1 MSGESWKKIQAQCTS
16 VSQIKKKKPPKEKV
30 PKVAKNP
37 KVPKVSGTFR
47 DIRMAMLLKKE
58 EARQRDRLA
67 MNRLQY
73 NNYGTQNIFQYSPKF
88 AALTSINPLSQDLRF
103 SVSHNLTKVEHSD
116 KPSIRCFVCSIEL
129 SLFTR
134 CSVYDHYSVHFQDQ
148 LIKNNESRSECRICL
163 LKYSK
168 PRRLAVHIGRGH
180 SLVEQFI
187 PQTARINPNSSLSA
201 GIKEEVK
208 PEVKLEPF
216 ENRKVSVT
224 KQREKVCYIC
234 KKTVRYRKFNDM
246 LDHYCNHLKVELS
259 VFNSN
264 TSSCDYCEKTFDPN
278 VPKSLY
284 RHVGLTHKKILE
296 LIPEDAKLE
305 TNFTVSL
312 DVSEISA
319 MYPKLKNET
328 SKSQTSTTIGDS
340 SGYVAAAESQTSTT
354 IREIS
359 SHKAAAE
366 RRTSTPIREIA
377 SHIAAAESQTSTP
390 IREISS
396 HIAAAESRTSKPIRE
411 ISSHIAAAESQ
422 TSKPIKEISS
432 HIAAAE
438 SQTSKPIKEKVC
450 YICKKTVR
458 YKWFNEMLDH
468 YCNHLKVELSG
479 FNSNTSSCDYCEK
492 TFDPNDPPRV
502 IYRHV
507 GLTHKKILELIPEDA
522 KLETNSAKSANSQ
535 TSTPINNLFSH
546 VSMKPPTVGTSKDRV
561 VVEKTT
567 DGSVQID
574 GRKKQTS
581 CCICSRMI
589 DCSTRTNYYY
599 HFIPHFREELLN
611 IVTGLDCH
619 LCSKSFPT
627 KYRLL
632 VHVGVKHRKLF
643 DYMPEK
649 GMYEVVF
656 ARKDTHKDDKLEKM
670 EVVEEK
676 DGDKIR
682 VEKEEKHENGMQ
694 KEENGMKKEEDGVQ
708 KEEDGVKKEED
719 GVKKEEDGVKKEEDG
734 MKKEEDGMQKEKV
747 VLKNEKV
754 VLKNEKVVLKN
765 EKVVLKNEKV
775 VLKKE
780 KVVLKNKKVVLKNE
794 KVVLKKEK
802 VNSNAEEKLELN
814 GDKETKKDSAKKV
827 GIKNEAVTKE
837 VLKEE
842 GQTSKK
848 SLRKVTRID
857 LVKKRSNLSDED
869 TEDSGVTELGSTEEE
884 DDETPVDPGK
894 TSENESTQD
903 SGVSDSD
910 SEQKLSDAKEKIEK
924 NIRRKY
930 KRSSPKNETYACF
943 KCNYTFTTVPGTSYG
958 KCESKMYSHYV
969 KHYKEELSKFFV
981 GNTCKLCNKQLN
993 LKKHKLI
1000 RHVAIAHK
1008 KLYSLL
1014 PPGVLSPASTSVS
1027 SPSLNTNISSEHNN
1041 SDIEIVQEKP
1051 AVYNILEK
1059 VEPGEDLSVSFGDI
1073 VLVPVSSRK
1082 RKKVNHD
1089 GKDKNASDQQLI
1101 ESEDDECFTTDDD
1114 EDCNVEEYCNDK
1126 DNKDDESK
1134 SLQNTVIKC
1143 TTKTESSNPICF
1155 LCSKPLETRSRT
1167 LFYDHYVRHFQKEI
1181 SEFII
1186 NERQCTFCN
1195 EALHS
1200 TRNTRR
1206 HVFVI
1211 HEIFKDHIPENH
1223 WYERFVS
1230 NNKRKYKKMKIKKLV
1245 NIDNA
1250 KEVKEDP
1257 AVAMNKI
1264 SETSRLVTVSRKL
1277 RKTRKVNEKWISNP
1291 KLTRKFKLIM
1301 KRRKNKAALN
1311 LSASADKSNS
1321 CPVPTVCYICSK
1333 SVKITTKTLFYCHH
1347 VTHFRKQLLRFCNDQ
1362 LECEL
1367 CNKTLPTKNS
1377 VMRHIG
1383 IYHNKI
1389 EDLLPEEEKFS
1400 AFVAKIK
1407 NGKKTLRIED
1417 IDKDS
1422 ILLSSEVNTPTQI
1435 DDKVQMNRTRS
1446 KSLTNIGIYEHLP
1459 SSGRRSR
1466 SFSPVATSTVPLMQ
1480 STPVGSRSNSP
1491 DISAEILN
1499 RSCDLLGD
1507 LEESPVNKSNSEL
1520 VNDTLNSSDLHLQD
1534 EVFDSNDEF
1543 SNFGRF
1549 LRQKN
1554 VKRSP
1559 RSPKKINSAKKARK
1573 RRQSGRDPIFK
1584 QEIILKKKRK
1594 VSDQQLPTQRRK
1606 SNRERKAKEGIKYC
1620 DDDNHA
1626 LIPLDCQIFK
1636 AIEKSLKKC

>member
-1 MSGESWKKIQAQCTS
+1 M
-16 VSQIKKKKPPKEKV
+16 
-30 PKVAKNP
+30 
-37 KVPKVSGTFR
+37 
-47 DIRMAMLLKKE
+47 
-58 EARQRDRLA
+58 
-67 MNRLQY
+67 
-73 NNYGTQNIFQYSPKF
+73 
-88 AALTSINPLSQDLRF
+88 
-103 SVSHNLTKVEHSD
+103 
-116 KPSIRCFVCSIEL
+116 
-129 SLFTR
+129 
-134 CSVYDHYSVHFQDQ
+134 
-148 LIKNNESRSECRICL
+148 
-163 LKYSK
+163 
-168 PRRLAVHIGRGH
+168 
-180 SLVEQFI
+180 
-187 PQTARINPNSSLSA
+187 
-201 GIKEEVK
+201 
-208 PEVKLEPF
+208 
-216 ENRKVSVT
+216 
-224 KQREKVCYIC
+224 
-234 KKTVRYRKFNDM
+234 
-246 LDHYCNHLKVELS
+246 
-259 VFNSN
+259 
-264 TSSCDYCEKTFDPN
+264 
-278 VPKSLY
+278 
-284 RHVGLTHKKILE
+284 
-296 LIPEDAKLE
+296 
-305 TNFTVSL
+305 
-312 DVSEISA
+312 
-319 MYPKLKNET
+319 
-328 SKSQTSTTIGDS
+328 
-340 SGYVAAAESQTSTT
+340 
-354 IREIS
+354 
-359 SHKAAAE
+359 
-366 RRTSTPIREIA
+366 
-377 SHIAAAESQTSTP
+377 
-390 IREISS
+390 
-396 HIAAAESRTSKPIRE
+396 
-411 ISSHIAAAESQ
+411 
-422 TSKPIKEISS
+422 
-432 HIAAAE
+432 
-438 SQTSKPIKEKVC
+438 
-450 YICKKTVR
+450 
-458 YKWFNEMLDH
+458 
-468 YCNHLKVELSG
+468 
-479 FNSNTSSCDYCEK
+479 
-492 TFDPNDPPRV
+492 
-502 IYRHV
+502 
-507 GLTHKKILELIPEDA
+507 
-522 KLETNSAKSANSQ
+522 
-535 TSTPINNLFSH
+535 
-546 VSMKPPTVGTSKDRV
+546 
-561 VVEKTT
+561 
-567 DGSVQID
+567 
-574 GRKKQTS
+574 
-581 CCICSRMI
+581 
-589 DCSTRTNYYY
+589 
-599 HFIPHFREELLN
+599 
-611 IVTGLDCH
+611 
-619 LCSKSFPT
+619 
-627 KYRLL
+627 
-632 VHVGVKHRKLF
+632 KLF

-649 GMYEVVF
+649 GMYDVVF

-670 EVVEEK
+670 EVVEEE
-676 DGDKIR
+676 DGDNIR
-682 VEKEEKHENGMQ
+682 VEKEEKHENGM
-694 KEENGMKKEEDGVQ
+694 Q

-734 MKKEEDGMQKEKV
+734 VKKEEDGVKKEEDGVKKEEDGVKKEEDGVKKEEDGMQKEKV

-754 VLKNEKVVLKN
+754 
-765 EKVVLKNEKV
+765 
-775 VLKKE
+775 
-780 KVVLKNKKVVLKNE
+780 
-794 KVVLKKEK
+794 
-802 VNSNAEEKLELN
+802 NSNAEEILEVN
-814 GDKETKKDSAKKV
+814 SDKETKNDFAEKV
-827 GIKNEAVTKE
+827 GVKNEAVTKE

-903 SGVSDSD
+903 SGVSNSD

-969 KHYKEELSKFFV
+969 KHYKQELSKFVV

-1027 SPSLNTNISSEHNN
+1027 SPSLNTNSSSEHNK

-1082 RKKVNHD
+1082 RKKVDHD
-1089 GKDKNASDQQLI
+1089 GKDASDQQLI

-1114 EDCNVEEYCNDK
+1114 EDCNVEDNCNDK
-1126 DNKDDESK
+1126 NNKDDESK
-1134 SLQNTVIKC
+1134 SLQNTLIKC

-1155 LCSKPLETRSRT
+1155 LCSKPLETRTRT
-1167 LFYDHYVRHFQKEI
+1167 QFYDHYVRHFQKQI

-1186 NERQCTFCN
+1186 NKTQCRFCN
-1195 EALHS
+1195 EALYS
-1200 TRNTRR
+1200 TRNTGR

-1211 HEIFKDHIPENH
+1211 HEIFKHYIPENH
-1223 WYERFVS
+1223 QYERFVS
-1230 NNKRKYKKMKIKKLV
+1230 NTKRKYKKMKIKKLV

-1250 KEVKEDP
+1250 KDVKENQT
-1257 AVAMNKI
+1257 VVMNKK
-1264 SETSRLVTVSRKL
+1264 SETSRLVTLSKTL

-1291 KLTRKFKLIM
+1291 KLTRKFKLRM

-1311 LSASADKSNS
+1311 FSTFADKRNS

-1333 SVKITTKTLFYCHH
+1333 SVNITTKTLFYCHH

-1407 NGKKTLRIED
+1407 HGKRTLRIED
-1417 IDKDS
+1417 VDKYS
-1422 ILLSSEVNTPTQI
+1422 ILLSAEVNTPTQI

-1446 KSLTNIGIYEHLP
+1446 KSLTKIEIYEHLP

-1466 SFSPVATSTVPLMQ
+1466 SLSPVATSTVPLMQ

-1491 DISAEILN
+1491 DISADILN

-1554 VKRSP
+1554 VNRSS

-1573 RRQSGRDPIFK
+1573 KRQSGRDPSFK

-1606 SNRERKAKEGIKYC
+1606 SNRERKAKEGINYC